1 MQAVGQLTGRRAGL
15 VSRVNAAKLH
25 REALVCDLHTDAL
38 YEHVSGR
45 RDITVRATTGHVD
58 LPRLA
63 EGGVN
68 AQVFAIWPSPEKFRP
83 GEFNGFVLGACAAF
97 TGICGRAPDRLAH
110 CRTPAEFD
118 AAVQAGRIAGILG
131 VEGAHALDGRLET
144 LERFFEFGVR
154 VLTLTWNNSNELAD
168 SALDRSPRHNGL
180 SPLGRSAV
188 RRCNEL
194 GVIIDL
200 SHASEK
206 AFFAALETSTAPV
219 IASHS
224 GVKSLCDH
232 PRNLSDEQLRALAAH
247 GGMVGIVFL
256 PYFLRPGAENA
267 DIADVL
273 AAIDHACAVAG
284 PQCVGIG
291 SDFDGYGGTTAGLED
306 VTRLGAIT
314 AGLVER
320 GYTESDIRLIMG
332 ENFRRVWGAVAQHA
346 GT

>member
-1 MQAVGQLTGRRAGL
+1 
-15 VSRVNAAKLH
+15 VNAKKLH
-25 REALVCDLHTDAL
+25 RDALVCDLHTDAL

-45 RDITVRATTGHVD
+45 RDIVARSSAGHVD
-58 LPRLA
+58 IPRLQ

-68 AQVFAIWPSPEKFRP
+68 GQVFAIWPSPEKFRS
-83 GEFNGFVLGACAAF
+83 GEFSGFALGACAAF
-97 TGICGRAPDRLAH
+97 TGICGRVPAKLAH
-110 CRTPAEFD
+110 ARTPEEFD
-118 AAVQAGRIAGILG
+118 AAVQAGKVAGVLG
-131 VEGAHALDGRLET
+131 VEGAHALDGRLEM
-144 LERFFEFGVR
+144 LDRFSEFGVR

-168 SALDRSPRHNGL
+168 AALDKTPPHGGL
-180 SPLGRSAV
+180 SALGRSSV

-194 GVIIDL
+194 GIVIDL

-206 AFFAALETSTAPV
+206 TFFDTLDTTAAPV

-224 GVKSLCDH
+224 GVKALCDF
-232 PRNLSDEQLRALAAH
+232 PRNLSDGQLRALVAN

-284 PQCVGIG
+284 PAHVGIG
-291 SDFDGYGGTTAGLED
+291 SDFDGYGGVTAGLED
-306 VTRLGAIT
+306 VTKMGAIT

-320 GYTESDIRLIMG
+320 GYPESDIRLILG
-332 ENFRRVWGAVAQHA
+332 ENFRRVWGAVASRAAQQPA
-346 GT
+346 VP